1 MLTHGLKS
9 LFFTLLVFTISVF
22 SPGAEKLTSKSAD
35 WTLVMSGKSLCQP
48 CQTSYGFAVLTDA
61 KMISACTDS
70 GHILWERS
78 VTGRPEPILS
88 SFSSDFLLTVSN
100 QNYISLINP
109 SGLTL
114 WTKET
119 DFVIK
124 NNPIVG
130 RDCRIFIKGEQN
142 LACFGLNGIC
152 KWTIETPVLR
162 SENLF
167 EMNDGSL
174 LSFLQDEQEGKTC
187 ALRISPFGEII
198 ETITFSGKILSALSV
213 NSGLLLYFSDGS
225 AGMCHIRENKAKT
238 KWTIP
243 FSNEVLKN
251 AQPDKNAGF
260 VELSGEKAV
269 LAAKVG
275 EKTLAVV
282 FSIIDGK
289 ILNFFLIPESIK
301 NKTLLKSDGELQ
313 KIFLSGN
320 KKAFLYSSDG
330 NVIWNAE
337 FSDSGD
343 EFSNLNHIFLTKN
356 NNLILCSSEW
366 AIAGYKISQNVSK
379 KSVQKKNPKKN
390 YESFF
395 NKTINAEAFLDFSE
409 TLPESMSGK
418 QRNNEISEGNYGSK
432 ETEYLSG
439 LSDFCISYRNYL
451 TESASRPSLVQKSI
465 FERDTKGVESAI
477 FQLNSLGID
486 AFINDLAVII
496 KTEKNTGLLTA
507 ALKAVCEC
515 AFDPDSTIL
524 KAIDYR
530 LKILPC
536 YNDAVF
542 VSLCDSI
549 FEICRFMGRPAFYD
563 YGMEILTVLLRPQYS
578 STVRDYAR
586 ITLTRIAKLK
596 I

>member
-22 SPGAEKLTSKSAD
+22 STGAEKLTFESAD

-78 VTGRPEPILS
+78 VPGRPEPILS

-174 LSFLQDEQEGKTC
+174 LSFLQNEQEGKTC

-269 LAAKVG
+269 LATKAG
-275 EKTLAVV
+275 ERTKAVI
-282 FSIIDGK
+282 FSTIDGK
-289 ILNFFLIPESIK
+289 MLNTFVIPESIT
-301 NKTLLKSDGELQ
+301 NKTLFKADGEQQ
-313 KIFLSGN
+313 KIFLSG
-320 KKAFLYSSDG
+320 KSQAFLYSTDG
-330 NVIWNAE
+330 NVIWNAD

-343 EFSNLNHIFLTKN
+343 AFSNLNQIFLTQN
-356 NNLILCSSEW
+356 NNLILCSANW

-379 KSVQKKNPKKN
+379 KSVHKKKQKTS
-390 YESFF
+390 YESFI
-395 NKTINAEAFLDFSE
+395 NKKINPEAFLDFAE

-418 QRNNEISEGNYGSK
+418 ERKTEIFEGNYGYREK
-432 ETEYLSG
+432 EYISG
-439 LSDFCISYRNYL
+439 LTEFCTSYRNYL
-451 TESASRPSLVQKSI
+451 TQSTSRPSLVQKSI
-465 FERDTKGVESAI
+465 FERDTTGVESAI
-477 FQLNSLGID
+477 LQLNSLGTD
-486 AFINDLAVII
+486 TFIKDLAVMI
-496 KTEKNTGLLTA
+496 KTEKNTGLLNA
-507 ALKAVCEC
+507 ALKSVCEC
-515 AFDPDSTIL
+515 GFDPDSIIL
-524 KAIDYR
+524 NAIDYR
-530 LKILPC
+530 LNILPR
-536 YNDAVF
+536 YNDNIF
-542 VSLCDSI
+542 ISLCDCVL
-549 FEICRFMGRPAFYD
+549 EICRFMGRPAFYD
-563 YGMEILTVLLRPQYS
+563 YGMDILTVLLHPQYS

-586 ITLTRIAKLK
+586 TTLTRIAKLK